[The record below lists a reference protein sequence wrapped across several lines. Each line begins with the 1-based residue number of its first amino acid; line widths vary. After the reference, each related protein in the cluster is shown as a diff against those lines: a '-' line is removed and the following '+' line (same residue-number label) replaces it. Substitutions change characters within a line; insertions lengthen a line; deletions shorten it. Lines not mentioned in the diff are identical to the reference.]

1 MNPDSSLFGISEMWV
16 AVILAF
22 IATFMWRFLGVMLA
36 NRIKT
41 DSFLM
46 IWINALAYA
55 MVAGVLMLILV
66 YPSGILSTTP
76 LDYRLGALFVGL
88 ICMLIAKILW
98 LSILV
103 GMSSFALA
111 MYLF

>member
-1 MNPDSSLFGISEMWV
+1 MKPVTALFGISEMWA

-22 IATFMWRFLGVMLA
+22 VATFMWRFLGVMLA

-66 YPSGILSTTP
+66 YPSGILATTP
-76 LDYRLGALFVGL
+76 LDYRLGALGL
-88 ICMLIAKILW
+88 GLLCMVTLKILW
-98 LSILV
+98 LSILI
-103 GMSSFALA
+103 GMGSFALA
-111 MYLF
+111 MYLL

>member
-76 LDYRLGALFVGL
+76 LDYRLGALFAGL
-88 ICMLIAKILW
+88 ICMLITKILW

-103 GMSSFALA
+103 GMNSFALA

>member
-36 NRIKT
+36 NRIQT

-46 IWINALAYA
+46 IWVNALAYA

-111 MYLF
+111 IYLS